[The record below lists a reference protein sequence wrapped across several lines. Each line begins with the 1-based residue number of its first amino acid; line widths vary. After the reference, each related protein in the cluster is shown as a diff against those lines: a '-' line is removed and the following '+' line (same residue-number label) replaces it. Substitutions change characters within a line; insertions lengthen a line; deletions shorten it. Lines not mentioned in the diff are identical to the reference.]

1 MRGFLLVFTLHHAPA
16 APAAGDSWLGADKMK
31 HFFSSA
37 FVQSLA
43 YGTLRSTGAGHGA
56 ALAGAS
62 VATAAVG
69 VGKEVYDSR
78 HRGDVSVLDLAWDAA
93 GAGAMSVLLARTA
106 R

>member
-1 MRGFLLVFTLHHAPA
+1 MRGFLLVFTLHRAPTT
-16 APAAGDSWLGADKMK
+16 PAGDSWLGADKMK

-43 YGTLRSTGAGHGA
+43 YGTLRATGAGHGA

-62 VATAAVG
+62 ITTAAVG

-78 HRGDVSVLDLAWDAA
+78 HRGDVSVRDLAWDAA
-93 GAGAMSVLLARTA
+93 GAAAMSVLLVRTA